1 MMGGQNSFFFKE
13 KANPGCEAEQGM
25 PFSQWRWGLSS
36 FTVRNSCHALAPGPG
51 TSTKNAP
58 RASSVQEQSRCSG
71 LSPALAE
78 AGPGQGCAHKLRPCQ
93 APGDSP

>member
-36 FTVRNSCHALAPGPG
+36 FTGTVVTRWPLALAPV
-51 TSTKNAP
+51 P
-58 RASSVQEQSRCSG
+58 RMHPEPHQFKSKADVQGCPQQWQRQ
-71 LSPALAE
+71 ALAR
-78 AGPGQGCAHKLRPCQ
+78 AVLT
-93 APGDSP
+93 S